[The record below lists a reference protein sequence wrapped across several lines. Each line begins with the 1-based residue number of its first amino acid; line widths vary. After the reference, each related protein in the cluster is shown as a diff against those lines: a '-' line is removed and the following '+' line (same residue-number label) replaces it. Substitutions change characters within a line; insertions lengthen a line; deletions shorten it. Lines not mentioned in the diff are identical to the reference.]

1 MRNKNI
7 VMTMALALLLSA
19 ASAMADPSPKQ
30 NSAQLHKLSA
40 ELWEKMLSIP
50 ASTNPATDTTGQ
62 YCMVGQDGSVWFLV
76 GGFTSG
82 PIIRSCSIPEGVSL
96 YFPVVNYL
104 SYNTPNL
111 CGQVGSLTAQQQ
123 RATCKKIID
132 TATGLLVEV
141 DGKPVKKLSRV
152 QSDVYTVAQPADN
165 VFVSL
170 CGGPSQSPAGIFS
183 PGVDDGYYVL
193 LKPLSVG
200 PHTLH
205 FKGTVTAT
213 AFSLDVTYKLMVMPV
228 STK

>member
-1 MRNKNI
+1 MRPKGI
-7 VMTMALALLLSA
+7 ATAIALALLLPA
-19 ASAMADPSPKQ
+19 AMALADPAPKQ
-30 NSAQLHKLSA
+30 DSAQLKKLSA

-50 ASTNPATDTTGQ
+50 ASTNPAADTNGQ

-82 PIIRSCSIPEGVSL
+82 LITRSCSIPEGASL

-123 RATCKKIID
+123 RATCKKFMD
-132 TATGLLVEV
+132 TATGLFVEL
-141 DGKPVKKLSRV
+141 DGKPVKKISRV

-193 LKPLSVG
+193 LKPLSLGDHV
-200 PHTLH
+200 LH
-205 FKGTVTAT
+205 FKGSVPAT
-213 AFSLDVTYKLMVMPV
+213 GFSLNVTYNLKVIPV